1 MSTEQIKTRHLLECK
16 IDFRTHDRPDID
28 DLVDQLM
35 TDRGEL
41 LDKLAAVKSIRREY
55 ANLIAQERG
64 LVGADTVLDMI
75 DAALAMEGK

>member
-1 MSTEQIKTRHLLECK
+1 MSLQEIKTRHLLECK
-16 IDFRTHDRPDID
+16 IDFRHMTDQNID

-75 DAALAMEGK
+75 DAALAIGE